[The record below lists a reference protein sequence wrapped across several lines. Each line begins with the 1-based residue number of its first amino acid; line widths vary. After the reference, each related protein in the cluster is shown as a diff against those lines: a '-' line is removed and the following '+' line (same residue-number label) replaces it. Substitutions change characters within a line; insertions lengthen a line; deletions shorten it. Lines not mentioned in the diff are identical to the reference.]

1 MVVLSLFDGIS
12 CGRLALQR
20 AGISVEQYYASEI
33 KKAAIKCSKQN
44 HKDVIHVGD
53 ITKISY
59 KDGVLHT
66 ENGDFGT
73 RIDMVIGGSP
83 CQDLSIANQFCGDR
97 AGLQGSRSGLFYE
110 YLRLL
115 HEIEPRYFLLENVVM
130 TADNL
135 SKIESL
141 LGVKGRL
148 IDSALVSYQHRKRLY
163 FANWNYTLPADK
175 NIIFRPV
182 HDGQE
187 YEALIKLTPSRVK
200 LIVRAKDLTDATKIR
215 CLTAKQDRLPN
226 SGVVWC
232 DRGWRYLTRG
242 EIEAAQ
248 TLPLGYCDCL
258 SYRQMQDVCGNGWT
272 VDVVSRIFSQIPL
285 DKQ

>member
-20 AGISVEQYYASEI
+20 AGIPIEGYYASEI
-33 KKAAIKCSKQN
+33 KKAAIKCSEQN
-44 HKDVIHVGD
+44 HADIIHIGD
-53 ITKISY
+53 ITKITY
-59 KDGVLHT
+59 KDGILHT
-66 ENGDFGT
+66 GNGDFQMN
-73 RIDMVIGGSP
+73 IDMIIGGSP
-83 CQDLSIANQFCGDR
+83 CQDLSIANQMHGDR
-97 AGLQGSRSGLFYE
+97 AGLQGSKSGLFYE

-115 HEIEPRYFLLENVVM
+115 REIKPRFFFLENVVM

-163 FANWNYTLPADK
+163 FANWDYSSPADK
-175 NIIFRPV
+175 HVTFRPV
-182 HDGQE
+182 HDKQE
-187 YEALIKLTPSRVK
+187 TEALIKLTPSRVK
-200 LIVRAKDLTDATKIR
+200 LIARAKDLTDATKVR

-232 DRGWRYLTRG
+232 DCGWRYLTRG

-272 VDVVSRIFSQIPL
+272 VDVVSHIFSQIPL

>member
-1 MVVLSLFDGIS
+1 MIVFSLFDGVS

-33 KKAAIKCSKQN
+33 KKAAIKCSRQN
-44 HKDVIHVGD
+44 HKDIIYIGD

-59 KDGVLHT
+59 KDGILHT
-66 ENGDFGT
+66 GNGDFKT

-83 CQDLSIANQFCGDR
+83 CQDLSIANQIQGDR
-97 AGLQGSRSGLFYE
+97 AGLQGSKSGLFYE

-115 HEIEPRYFLLENVVM
+115 RETKPRFFFLENVVM

-135 SKIESL
+135 AKIESL
-141 LGVKGRL
+141 LGVKSCL

-163 FANWNYTLPADK
+163 FANWSYTAPADK
-175 NIIFRPV
+175 HIIFRPV
-182 HDGQE
+182 HDGEQE
-187 YEALIKLTPSRVK
+187 TEALINLTPSRVK
-200 LIVRAKDLTDATKIR
+200 IIARAKDLTDAAKIN
-215 CLTAKQDRLPN
+215 CLTTKQDRLPN

-248 TLPLGYCDCL
+248 TLPAGYCDCL

-272 VDVVSRIFSQIPL
+272 VDIISHIFSQIPL
-285 DKQ
+285 DE